1 MTGRQLLPIQ
11 PRPSPLGEE
20 EPEPDPESSRHRRTR
35 PAVLVACEPCRRL
48 KSKCDGERPSCRR
61 CRNKGQECIY
71 ELPQDAISRSSAR
84 KEIANRLQR
93 ENDELRQLFHD
104 ISRRPEAEAFDVF
117 QRLRLADD
125 PIALALSIRQ
135 AELLLPDSI
144 PEELAE
150 SNTTLQQLDLN
161 ALEASPI
168 KVPAQQ
174 WTTVAG
180 DGIVSELISA
190 WFKWDSSLFYP
201 FVDQQCFT
209 KDMCTAEP
217 NNATYCSSFLVN
229 AICAYRSYF
238 SNTVDIVRS
247 RSKQDMRDQFLAESL
262 KNFDH
267 GTPFLPAIQGLWILF
282 SISYLKGEDKNGSV
296 YQFAAYGM
304 LKRSRIEQIFPS
316 LTDTGKRIVS
326 KTVWGVFCLE
336 SITATNFRGTIVLPQ
351 PSIPCLFPEVSY
363 ETSSNVDLFG
373 QPFNSAS
380 LQPPFVTGATST
392 FCRVAVLVSE
402 VLAHGQG
409 RGDNEE
415 TGFGG
420 RADLIKRADFLA
432 QLKTLSDALPPA
444 LRHDLNFTPATCF
457 LRIVMN
463 TTAHAILR
471 PVHPEV
477 VLDETDGTSVKAMML
492 KYCEHD
498 IDLMEQYFARWT
510 MGEFSIMAFVGLVN
524 SGTVLLPLLSEKTA
538 QQLFPRICKL
548 MHNISTCVTIASYV
562 LRGWKAALWSRKMT
576 IPGPA
581 LPYFENQELGREELS
596 DIPTSLVITQVPTF
610 DNYTLRE
617 WDDGQLGF
625 LLKKWSEMKIE

>member
-1 MTGRQLLPIQ
+1 MAGRQLLPLQ

-71 ELPQDAISRSSAR
+71 ELPQDAVSRSSAR
-84 KEIANRLQR
+84 KEITNRLQR

-104 ISRRPEAEAFDVF
+104 IARRPEAEAYDVF
-117 QRLRLADD
+117 HRLRLADD
-125 PIALALSIRQ
+125 PIALAVSIQQ
-135 AELLLPDSI
+135 AELLLPYSI
-144 PEELAE
+144 PEPAE

-168 KVPAQQ
+168 KVPARH
-174 WTTVAG
+174 WTIVAG

-201 FVDQQCFT
+201 FIDQQCFT
-209 KDMCTAEP
+209 KDMCTASP
-217 NNATYCSSFLVN
+217 KNATYCSPFLVN

-238 SNTVDIVRS
+238 SNTVDLVRS
-247 RSKQDMRDQFLAESL
+247 RSKLDMREQFLAETL

-267 GTPFLPAIQGLWILF
+267 GTPFIPAIQGLWILF

-296 YQFAAYGM
+296 YQFASYGM

-316 LTDTGKRIVS
+316 LTDTGKRVVS
-326 KTVWGVFCLE
+326 KAVWGIFCLE

-351 PSIPCLFPEVSY
+351 PSIPCLFPEANY
-363 ETSSNVDLFG
+363 ETTSNVDLFG
-373 QPFNSAS
+373 QPFNSES
-380 LQPPFVTGATST
+380 LQPPFVTGATNT
-392 FCRVAVLVSE
+392 FCRVAMLVSE
-402 VLAHGQG
+402 VLAYGQG
-409 RGDNEE
+409 RSDNEE
-415 TGFGG
+415 TAFGD
-420 RADLIKRADFLA
+420 RADLIKRADFLT
-432 QLKTLSDALPPA
+432 QLKRISNALPSA

-463 TTAHAILR
+463 TAAHAILR
-471 PVHPEV
+471 PVHPDV
-477 VLDETDGTSVKAMML
+477 VLDENEGRSVKTMML
-492 KYCEHD
+492 KNCEQD
-498 IDLMEQYFARWT
+498 IDLMEQYFSRWT
-510 MGEFSIMAFVGLVN
+510 MGEFSVMAFVGLVN
-524 SGTVLLPLLSEKTA
+524 SGTVLLPLLSETTA

-548 MHNISTCVTIASYV
+548 MQNISTRMLIASYV
-562 LRGWKAALWSRKMT
+562 LRGWKAALWTRKMT
-576 IPGPA
+576 IPDLA
-581 LPYFENQELGREELS
+581 LPYFENLELGREELS
-596 DIPTSLVITQVPTF
+596 DIPTSLVITQVPNF
-610 DNYTLRE
+610 DQSLLKE